1 MTTSSSEISTTT
13 TSQMRA
19 SDLAGTAP
27 APVDTNLKKC
37 AVVVSDQ
44 LAPGFAVNTAA
55 VLGVSLGKLRSEMVG
70 RDLPDSSGRI
80 HHGITTVPIP
90 VLKAAPAFL
99 KELRSRLREFEP
111 ELLVVEVISATRT
124 TKSYEEYATVFETSP
139 EDELEFFGLALYGDK
154 KTVAKFTGGLPLL
167 R

>member
-1 MTTSSSEISTTT
+1 MTAPFSEISTTT
-13 TSQMRA
+13 CPACA
-19 SDLAGTAP
+19 SHSAADAP

-37 AVVVSDQ
+37 AVVVNDQ

-90 VLKAAPAFL
+90 VLKADPAFL
-99 KELRSRLREFEP
+99 KDLRSRLKEFEP
-111 ELLVVEVISATRT
+111 ELTVIEVISATRT
-124 TKSYEEYATVFETSP
+124 TKSYEEYAAVFETSP
-139 EDELEFFGLALYGDK
+139 EDEIEFFGLALYGDK
-154 KTVAKFTGGLPLL
+154 KTVARFTGGLPLL